1 MAWTKNFLR
10 TPTWPSITIQLVLG
24 TVMLTNAVL
33 SVTRFWAQTV
43 VHRDG
48 LLTVATAAVGG
59 LLVGTGMDMIKHRAA
74 VRHLSGTKAPAD
86 D

>member
-1 MAWTKNFLR
+1 MAWTKNFRR

-48 LLTVATAAVGG
+48 LLRLPRLLSAVSW
-59 LLVGTGMDMIKHRAA
+59 LARTW
-74 VRHLSGTKAPAD
+74 T
-86 D
+86 